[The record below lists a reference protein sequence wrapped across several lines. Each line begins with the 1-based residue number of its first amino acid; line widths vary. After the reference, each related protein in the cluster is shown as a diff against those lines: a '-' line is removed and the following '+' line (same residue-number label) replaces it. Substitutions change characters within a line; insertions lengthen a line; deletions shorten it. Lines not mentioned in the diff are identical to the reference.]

1 MVTIRIWDNG
11 AVLGFRCEGHANYAP
26 KGQPDIVCAG
36 ISALTETLA
45 ATLSRFPEYDTK
57 AYSGYAWAKCRKSLE
72 ARVILDA
79 LSIGF
84 YGLRRAYPNH
94 IQIEDTRNLYQEKG
108 DKQ

>member
-45 ATLSRFPEYDTK
+45 AALSRFPEYDTK

-72 ARVILDA
+72 ARVIWTRSPSASMDC
-79 LSIGF
+79 G
-84 YGLRRAYPNH
+84 RH
-94 IQIEDTRNLYQEKG
+94 IPTIWDRGHSKSV
-108 DKQ
+108 